1 MSYQHSK
8 EGRPPYGRR
17 LLPCVLDDE
26 AALNPERVFAIIPR
40 SDDLSQG
47 FNDVT
52 FAQMAN
58 AVNYL
63 ADRLQALFGPKPEH
77 HFETLTYIGVSD
89 LRYNVVF
96 YAAVKAGYKVRYDT
110 NVKDFNSPACLY

>member
-1 MSYQHSK
+1 MSNQRNK
-8 EGRPPYGRR
+8 EGSPQYGRK

-26 AALNPERVFAIIPR
+26 AALNPQRVFAIVPR

-47 FNDVT
+47 FIDVT

-63 ADRLQALFGPKPEH
+63 ADRLQALFGPNPRY
-77 HFETLTYIGVSD
+77 HFETLTYIGISD

-96 YAAVKAGYKVRYDT
+96 YAAVKAGYKVGYDA
-110 NVKDFNSPACLY
+110 KHQRLS